1 MPLLEGKALQLY
13 ERHFTLPRYNEY
25 NECRQ
30 SPLLAPTDI
39 PKPWTCLHQPR
50 HDAESYFWMIF
61 FFILQAIPAEDSDK
75 PDRNLATF
83 RNAMYDLQVGAATHM
98 VGGRMRSA
106 FFTDEEKYRLCLHPG
121 LVLFAPLIAE
131 LGEQVRIEWEFL
143 SKQPPSDHVHEACL
157 TRQLKNPLPDDSQHF
172 EVKHIRSRSY
182 QFEAVREQEA
192 KTGGVM
198 CLWCERL
205 YIRFLPFLYCL
216 GEMGALRQR
225 CFHLA

>member
-13 ERHFTLPRYNEY
+13 ERHFTPPRYNLY

-75 PDRNLATF
+75 PDHNLAAF
-83 RNAMYDLQVGAATHM
+83 RNAMYGLQVGAATHM
-98 VGGRMRSA
+98 VGGRMRST

-121 LVLFAPLIAE
+121 LVSFAPLIAE

-143 SKQPPSDHVHEACL
+143 SKQPPSDHVHEAFRRIL
-157 TRQLKNPLPDDSQHF
+157 LKWIVKLGDANTPYPVLPAVTRQLKNPLPDDSLG
-172 EVKHIRSRSY
+172 ISRSNTSGLVPISLK
-182 QFEAVREQEA
+182 QSENKKRKREE
-192 KTGGVM
+192 
-198 CLWCERL
+198 
-205 YIRFLPFLYCL
+205 
-216 GEMGALRQR
+216 
-225 CFHLA
+225 